1 MNKPINLKPLSALL
15 AEREAAQKL
24 LADVTEFPTLY
35 AITKE
40 EAIKRCIDATAALDA
55 EADKLI
61 GAALTDAQGKAR
73 VRTITASDIAV
84 ALDEV
89 ERRLD
94 ISKRAM
100 DGIHVTIDP
109 NAQNFPNAYKGIPT
123 STIFRAT
130 YKRDH
135 WTLDAIWRGVT
146 LPSSRRVIVEHTAE
160 SEKAVMNRF
169 RAWG

>member
-1 MNKPINLKPLSALL
+1 MNKPINLKPLSHLL
-15 AEREAAQKL
+15 RDLVDAKAFNAYAGLNSANGYSGAVAA
-24 LADVTEFPTLY
+24 
-35 AITKE
+35 
-40 EAIKRCIDATAALDA
+40 ATRAALDQIDSA
-55 EADKLI
+55 I
-61 GAALTDAQGKAR
+61 AAAQGKAR
-73 VRTITASDIAV
+73 VRTISAIDIAT
-84 ALDEV
+84 ALAEV
-89 ERRLD
+89 EYRLN
-94 ISKRAM
+94 IPKCAM
-100 DGIHVTIDP
+100 DGIHVTIDI

-146 LPSSRRVIVEHTAE
+146 LPASRRFIVEHTAE